1 MIDQVT
7 SFTSSNGRS
16 IRFKDYED
24 QYLNYVGI
32 QSTNLDPFVSI
43 SGHLFHVQSTSRRG
57 IHR

>member
-7 SFTSSNGRS
+7 PLGSSNGRS

-32 QSTNLDPFVSI
+32 QSTILDPFVSI
-43 SGHLFHVQSTSRRG
+43 SGHLFHVRSTIRRG
-57 IHR
+57 TYR